1 MATTDV
7 WRSIS
12 ALDLMPAEH
21 NPQGRDKKRV
31 IKKKKEERKK
41 KKEGAVGCRAQGA
54 GRQADAQPCYQMER
68 PRKRN
73 LTAEF

>member
-31 IKKKKEERKK
+31 IKKKKEEERGGSRLQGSGGWETGRCTALLPDGEA
-41 KKEGAVGCRAQGA
+41 KKEKSHG
-54 GRQADAQPCYQMER
+54 
-68 PRKRN
+68 
-73 LTAEF
+73 